1 MELVAALLA
10 AGQRDRALELLSQA
24 VKLHVPSMIFL
35 KSTPELAEVRSDP
48 RFAAAVSL
56 MKPE

>member
-10 AGQRDRALELLSQA
+10 AGQKDRAFELLSQA
-24 VKLHVPSMIFL
+24 VKLHVPSMVWL

-48 RFAAAVSL
+48 RFSAAVSL
-56 MKPE
+56 MKAE